1 MNSNCPDCNKALRNP
16 KKCSCGWTM
25 QEANAEGA
33 ASSSGCAA
41 HGCPLHGSISS
52 SVSGGSMFM
61 CAMHFRAHASNWH
74 EVTARIRRNMTLVN
88 LIREIRMTQN
98 GRPFDYKTW
107 MATLSHS
114 APQYIPND
122 DDRRRNG
129 KFSMRKWQERLEK
142 ELFALVM
149 PGMDGEQSGN
159 GQSRNAEEIM
169 NHIEDFLKAHS
180 MERRA
185 A

>member
-1 MNSNCPDCNKALRNP
+1 MARDFKKASAVDDTPTDAINSRQCF
-16 KKCSCGWTM
+16 
-25 QEANAEGA
+25 AN
-33 ASSSGCAA
+33 
-41 HGCPLHGSISS
+41 GCPLHGSVTS
-52 SVSGGSMFM
+52 SVTGSSNWF
-61 CAMHFRAHASNWH
+61 CAMHFRAHSSNWH

-129 KFSMRKWQERLEK
+129 KFSMRKWQERLDK

-149 PGMDGEQSGN
+149 PGMDGEQAGF

-180 MERRA
+180 MERVA